1 MNINQMTTNSHY
13 MYHIASMGLDISYKG
28 LIYLRC
34 LDSEAWEVEYES
46 YFNPHANPKQ
56 LFDKAIFT
64 TCSDAVNFFI
74 SKLKEILQ
82 DD

>member
-1 MNINQMTTNSHY
+1 MMLDILTENN
-13 MYHIASMGLDISYKG
+13 YHIYHVASLGLDISYKG

-34 LDSEAWEVEYES
+34 LDSQAWEVEYES

-56 LFDKAIFT
+56 LFDKVIFT

>member
-1 MNINQMTTNSHY
+1 MLDILTANNHHI
-13 MYHIASMGLDISYKG
+13 YHIANLGLDISYKG

-46 YFNPHANPKQ
+46 YFNPHAHQKQ
-56 LFDKAIFT
+56 LLDKVIFT
-64 TCSDAVNFFI
+64 NCLDAVNFFTN
-74 SKLKEILQ
+74 KLKEILQ

>member
-13 MYHIASMGLDISYKG
+13 MYHIASLGLDISYKG

-34 LDSEAWEVEYES
+34 LDNEVWEVEYES

-56 LFDKAIFT
+56 FFDKVSFT
-64 TCSDAVNFFI
+64 SCLDAVNFFT